1 MRIWMFFLGLLTA
14 GMAHA
19 QHDAAFHIY
28 NSKGKRVSYKKM
40 MKQLSGKDV
49 VLFGE
54 LHNNPIAHWLQ
65 IKVSR
70 SLLADGPI
78 VMGAEMI
85 EADNQ
90 EALNRYLSGEIDHD
104 GLDSLA
110 RLWPNYVTDYKP
122 LVDIA
127 LEVGFPFIATNV
139 PRRYASKVYREG
151 VEALEELSEEDKAW
165 IAPLPFPYDSSLSQ
179 YQAMLEMMGG
189 HGGENFPKAQA
200 IKDATMAWFIVQNLQ
215 PGSTFIHF
223 HGSFH
228 SNYYQGIMWYLNE
241 YREGLTIATINTILA
256 EDISKVDK
264 AEFETADF
272 IIAVDHEMTVTH

>member
-1 MRIWMFFLGLLTA
+1 MKNLLVFVFLLTA
-14 GMAHA
+14 GMVHA

-40 MKQLSGKDV
+40 MKQLNGNDV

-70 SLLADGPI
+70 SLQADRPI

-90 EALNRYLSGEIDHD
+90 EALNRYLQGEIDHD
-104 GLDSLA
+104 GLDTLA

-122 LVDIA
+122 LVDMA
-127 LEVGFPFIATNV
+127 REGGFPFIATNV

-151 VEALEELSEEDKAW
+151 AESLDELSDEEKAW
-165 IAPLPFPYDSSLSQ
+165 IAPLPFPYDGTLSQ

-215 PGSTFIHF
+215 PGTTFIHF
-223 HGSFH
+223 NGSFH

-241 YREGLTIATINTILA
+241 YRPGLSIATINTILA
-256 EDISKVDK
+256 EDITKVDK

-272 IIAVDHEMTVTH
+272 IIVVDHEMTSTH

>member
-1 MRIWMFFLGLLTA
+1 MFFLGLLTA

>member
-1 MRIWMFFLGLLTA
+1 MRITLLLLSLLTA
-14 GMAHA
+14 LNSFG

-40 MKQLSGKDV
+40 MKQLSGNDV

-70 SLLADGPI
+70 SLMSDRPI
-78 VMGAEMI
+78 VMGAEMV

-90 EALNRYLSGEIDHD
+90 AALNRYLSGEIDQD

-122 LVDIA
+122 LVDMA
-127 LEVGFPFIATNV
+127 REGGFPFIATNV

-151 VEALEELSEEDKAW
+151 VEALDELSDEEKAW
-165 IAPLPFPYDSSLSQ
+165 IAPLPFPYDATLSQ

-200 IKDATMAWFIVQNLQ
+200 IKDATMAWFIVQNLK
-215 PGSTFIHF
+215 PETTFIHF
-223 HGSFH
+223 NGSFH
-228 SNYYQGIMWYLNE
+228 SNYYQGIMWYLNA
-241 YREGLTIATINTILA
+241 YREGLSIATINTILA
-256 EDISKVDK
+256 EDIAKVDK

-272 IIAVDHEMTVTH
+272 IIVVDHEMTSTH